1 MIVIDAS
8 IMVELLLLTDR
19 VEQIGSRLRAE
30 SQAPHCPELLDLEVL
45 QALRRYSFKEK
56 MTPERTFQILEDFS
70 TFRLQRHRHEH
81 LLPRVWELRH
91 DMTAYD
97 ASYVVLAE
105 SLDATLITRDA
116 KLASTAS
123 RLIEVEVL

>member
-1 MIVIDAS
+1 
-8 IMVELLLLTDR
+8 
-19 VEQIGSRLRAE
+19 
-30 SQAPHCPELLDLEVL
+30 
-45 QALRRYSFKEK
+45 